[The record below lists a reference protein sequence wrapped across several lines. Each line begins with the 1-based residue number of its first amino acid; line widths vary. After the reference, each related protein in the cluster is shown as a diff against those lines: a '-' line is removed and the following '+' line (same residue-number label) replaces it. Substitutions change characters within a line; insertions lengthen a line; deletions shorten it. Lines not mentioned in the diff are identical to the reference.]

1 MLTKAKNLTFFFRT
15 SRLYILK
22 SMTEAETV
30 EEAIKILQLPQAK
43 KNLEEAVDTF
53 LLSYPK
59 NLEGKNAPFELSHIL
74 IEAIQ
79 AMLENDI
86 PFTWNN
92 LRTFYKIVP
101 HWLPTHWLL
110 TQQLSEKLGTPVP
123 EKIRN
128 F

>member
-1 MLTKAKNLTFFFRT
+1 MLATKKQTFFFRS
-15 SRLYILK
+15 SRLFILK
-22 SMTEAETV
+22 SITEAETV
-30 EEAIKILQLPQAK
+30 EEAIKILKLPQAK

-59 NLEGKNAPFELSHIL
+59 HLEGNAPFELSHIL
-74 IEAIQ
+74 IDAIQ
-79 AMLENDI
+79 TMLENDI

-123 EKIRN
+123 KNIRN